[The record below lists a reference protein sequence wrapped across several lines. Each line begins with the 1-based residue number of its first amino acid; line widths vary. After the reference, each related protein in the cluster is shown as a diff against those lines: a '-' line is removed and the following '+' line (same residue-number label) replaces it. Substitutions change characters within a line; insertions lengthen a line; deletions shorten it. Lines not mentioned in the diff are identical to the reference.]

1 MKDPAAAHGITR
13 DTHEARRTSFDN
25 GAPEYDRV
33 RPEWPADTLDW
44 LLGSP
49 ADPLDVLDLGA
60 GTGKGTRALADL
72 GHRVTA
78 VEPSDGMRAALESG
92 LGSREVEV
100 LPGRAEQLPLTDA
113 SVDSVVCL
121 QAWHWVDPEAAGP
134 EAARVLRPGGTF
146 GLAWHVLDT
155 TEGWLRELHA
165 VTRRPERSA
174 PSAADEDP
182 LAIPGFVLAQPHLRS
197 YDMRLSPADLAT
209 QIGSWSHVA
218 IHPERDTMLEEVR
231 RLGERFADA
240 DGLVGLP
247 HTTRC
252 YRAKVIT

>member
-1 MKDPAAAHGITR
+1 MKDPAATHGITR
-13 DTHEARRTSFDN
+13 DTHEARRISFDN

-49 ADPLDVLDLGA
+49 TGPLDVLDLGA

-121 QAWHWVDPEAAGP
+121 Q
-134 EAARVLRPGGTF
+134 
-146 GLAWHVLDT
+146 AWHVLDT

-240 DGLVGLP
+240 DGLVGLR